1 MNMIQSA
8 KDQVLALTTA
18 AYQKAAAAGLL
29 PEGVTVT
36 PSVEIPKDTANGD
49 YTTTFCLAAAKAMKM
64 NPRQVAQ
71 ILTEQMDLTDTYF
84 TSVEL
89 AGPGFLNF
97 RLGSRWFGDTVA
109 CVEAE
114 GADYGRNDTLT
125 GKKYMVEFVSANP
138 TGPMHMGNARGGV
151 LGDTLANILRRDG
164 CDTWKEFYV
173 NDAGNQIHKFAVSI
187 EARYFQI
194 LKGEDAVPFPEDGYH
209 GDDIKELA
217 QAFYAAHGD
226 SYADADEQTRLDA
239 LAAFGLRTNIPK
251 MKADLLRYGI
261 EYDEWFFESSLHE
274 SGYVAETVGLL
285 TEKGWTYE
293 KDGAL
298 WLNTTQLLKNKYL
311 AEGKSQKQVDK
322 LDLKD
327 DVLCRANG
335 FYTYFAADIAYH
347 RNKLEVRGFDKTVDV
362 WGADHHGHVARL
374 QAALDGL
381 GLDGS
386 HRLIVVLMQLVNLLQ
401 DGQPVRMSKR
411 SGKAIALHDL
421 LDEVS
426 VDAAR
431 YFFNSRSATS
441 PVDFDLDLAVREDS
455 ENPVYYVQ
463 YAHARICTLI
473 HRLAEEGHAV
483 PKAADTHAELMT
495 TEEETTLIRTLARLP
510 EEIHAAARDYD
521 PSRINRYLTEL
532 AGDFHR
538 FYGACRIKGEEP
550 AILAA
555 RLKLADS
562 VRSVLA
568 NGLGLLGVTAPEK
581 M

>member
-1 MNMIQSA
+1 MTYWPTIEKEGPLYGQS
-8 KDQVLALTTA
+8 D
-18 AYQKAAAAGLL
+18 
-29 PEGVTVT
+29 EGHGEKV
-36 PSVEIPKDTANGD
+36 
-49 YTTTFCLAAAKAMKM
+49 
-64 NPRQVAQ
+64 
-71 ILTEQMDLTDTYF
+71 
-84 TSVEL
+84 
-89 AGPGFLNF
+89 
-97 RLGSRWFGDTVA
+97 
-109 CVEAE
+109 
-114 GADYGRNDTLT
+114 
-125 GKKYMVEFVSANP
+125 MVEFVSANP

-151 LGDTLANILRRDG
+151 LGDTLANVLRRDG